1 MNSVILMG
9 RILKDIELKKT
20 VNGVSIINF
29 GIAVARPYQK
39 DKEQESDFIDCVAWR
54 AVAEFIERN
63 FGKGDPILVT
73 GEIRTDNYEDKN
85 GEKRKGVTVH
95 VSNAEFVL
103 GNKKKKEKTETKAE
117 ELQTTYTEDFTEVS
131 GDDDLP
137 F

>member
-29 GIAVARPYQK
+29 GIAVQRPYQK

-63 FGKGDPILVT
+63 FGKGDPILIT
-73 GEIRTDNYEDKN
+73 GEIRTNSYEDKN
-85 GEKRKGVTVH
+85 GDKRKGVTVH

-103 GNKKKKEKTETKAE
+103 GNKKKKEKTENRAE
-117 ELQTTYTEDFTEVS
+117 EPQTAYTESFTEI
-131 GDDDLP
+131 DDEDVP